1 LEVAGVSNQ
10 IAWDFQRKIRRCNMK
25 AIKVKD
31 IMVPLAEC
39 PTLSEEA
46 TLHEAALALEEAQQ
60 GSKQRGAVMVVNKN
74 QDVVGRIGQL
84 DVIRGFEPG
93 YEKMGELRGISRSG
107 LTAGFIKSM
116 IDKYS
121 LWEGALGDICRK
133 AANAKVR
140 DIMYTSSE
148 HEYVEEDATL
158 DQAVHQ
164 LVTGHHQSLF
174 VIRADKV
181 IGILRLED
189 VFTEICK
196 AVRACQL

>member
-1 LEVAGVSNQ
+1 LEVAGVSHQ
-10 IAWDFQRKIRRCNMK
+10 IAWDSQRRIGRYNMK

-31 IMVPLAEC
+31 IMVPLAKC

-46 TLHEAALALEEAQQ
+46 TLHEAAFALEEAQQ
-60 GSKQRGAVMVVNKN
+60 GSKQRGAVMVVDKN
-74 QDVVGRIGQL
+74 QDVVGKIGQL

-93 YEKMGELRGISRSG
+93 YEKMGDLRGISRSG
-107 LTAGFIKSM
+107 LTAEFIKSM

-148 HEYVEEDATL
+148 DEYVEEDATL
-158 DQAVHQ
+158 HQAAHQ
-164 LVTGHHQSLF
+164 LVIGHHQSLL
-174 VIRADKV
+174 VTRADKV

-196 AVRACQL
+196 AVRACHV

>member
-1 LEVAGVSNQ
+1 
-10 IAWDFQRKIRRCNMK
+10 MK

-31 IMVPLAEC
+31 IMVSLAEC
-39 PTLSEEA
+39 PTLYEEA

-60 GSKQRGAVMVVNKN
+60 GSKQRGAVMVVDKN

-93 YEKMGELRGISRSG
+93 YERMGELRGISRSG
-107 LTAGFIKSM
+107 LTAEFIKSM

-121 LWEGALGDICRK
+121 LWKGALGDICRK

-140 DIMYTSSE
+140 DIMDTSSE
-148 HEYVEEDATL
+148 LEYVEEDATL
-158 DQAVHQ
+158 DQAAHQ

-174 VIRADKV
+174 VTRADKV
-181 IGILRLED
+181 IGILRVED

-196 AVRACQL
+196 AVRACQV

>member
-1 LEVAGVSNQ
+1 
-10 IAWDFQRKIRRCNMK
+10 MK

-39 PTLSEEA
+39 PALSEEA
-46 TLHEAALALEEAQQ
+46 TLHEAALALEEAQE
-60 GSKQRGAVMVVNKN
+60 GSKQLGAVMVVDKN

-107 LTAGFIKSM
+107 LTAKFVKSM

-140 DIMYTSSE
+140 DIMHTPAE
-148 HEYVEEDATL
+148 LEYVEENSTL

-174 VIRADKV
+174 VTRADKV
-181 IGILRLED
+181 KGILRLED